1 MTEFDLVMLSNEI
14 FIYSALLLKLFNQS
28 VDERLRSL
36 GVPMSS
42 LQLSILRML
51 QHETLTVSTISE
63 RLGMDPSTIVRTVD
77 ALERKSLAGRGV
89 DPDDRR
95 RNPIKISQEGL
106 ELIRKVPVVTATD
119 LSFQALQ
126 SIGAESVLQLRELLL
141 KVMKKFPEGKLVS
154 ELMSGMQ
161 GPGIESKDEPWI
173 Q

>member
-1 MTEFDLVMLSNEI
+1 MAELDLVMLSNEI

-28 VDERLRSL
+28 VDERLQSL

-77 ALERKSLAGRGV
+77 ALERKSLAVRGV

-95 RNPIKISQEGL
+95 RNPIEISQEGL
-106 ELIRKVPVVTATD
+106 ELIHKVPVVTETD
-119 LSFQALQ
+119 HSFQALQ
-126 SIGAESVLQLRELLL
+126 SIGIESVLQLRELLL
-141 KVMKKFPEGKLVS
+141 KVIKEFPEGKLVS
-154 ELMSGMQ
+154 ELMSGMP
-161 GPGIESKDEPWI
+161 GPEIESKDEPCK

>member
-126 SIGAESVLQLRELLL
+126 SIGTESVLQLRELLL
-141 KVMKKFPEGKLVS
+141 KVMKEFPEGKLVS
-154 ELMSGMQ
+154 ELMSGMP
-161 GPGIESKDEPWI
+161 GPEIENKGN

>member
-14 FIYSALLLKLFNQS
+14 FTYSALLLKLFNQS

-126 SIGAESVLQLRELLL
+126 SIGTESVLQLRGLLL
-141 KVMKKFPEGKLVS
+141 KVMKEFPEGKLVS
-154 ELMSGMQ
+154 ELMSGMP
-161 GPGIESKDEPWI
+161 GPEIENKGN